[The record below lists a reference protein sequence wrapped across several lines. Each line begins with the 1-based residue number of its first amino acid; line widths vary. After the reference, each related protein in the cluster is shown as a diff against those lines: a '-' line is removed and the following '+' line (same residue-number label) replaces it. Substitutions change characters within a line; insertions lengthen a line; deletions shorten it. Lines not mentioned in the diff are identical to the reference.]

1 AGLFDL
7 VPVAD
12 NLPGRTNA
20 KLELFLLERF
30 EEPHLPIP
38 DVQLRRRQPVG
49 FAQADLALQVHLG
62 VVVHIKND
70 RRFVTAQVLAE
81 AGNELPR
88 PRERFFP
95 RDLKIDGSFRKRL
108 RSEEHTSELQ
118 SRFDLVCRLLLEKK
132 KKK

>member
-1 AGLFDL
+1 M
-7 VPVAD
+7 PVAD

-108 RSEEHTSELQ
+108 
-118 SRFDLVCRLLLEKK
+118 KK
-132 KKK
+132 VSLSKHHAQDPRRHPQKQRALFRTR